1 MAEIVNLRQ
10 MRKNKARAEKEVT
23 ADANRLKFGRTKA
36 ERKQTEAEAK
46 LEAKKMDQQKL
57 EKE

>member
-1 MAEIVNLRQ
+1 